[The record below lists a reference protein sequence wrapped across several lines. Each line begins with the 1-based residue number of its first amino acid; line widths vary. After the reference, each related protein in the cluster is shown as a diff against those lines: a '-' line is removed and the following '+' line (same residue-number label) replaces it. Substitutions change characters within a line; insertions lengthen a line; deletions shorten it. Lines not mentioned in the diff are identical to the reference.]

1 MAMLL
6 NLACVL
12 LVSAYCLLIA
22 SSKVRNFFKNNPVRK
37 GEQFTFA
44 RQLMK
49 QGVGTHSQRPSVCIW
64 DIDREA

>member
-22 SSKVRNFFKNNPVRK
+22 SSKMRNLFKDNLERK
-37 GEQFTFA
+37 SEQSTLA

-49 QGVGTHSQRPSVCIW
+49 QSVGTHSQRPSACIW